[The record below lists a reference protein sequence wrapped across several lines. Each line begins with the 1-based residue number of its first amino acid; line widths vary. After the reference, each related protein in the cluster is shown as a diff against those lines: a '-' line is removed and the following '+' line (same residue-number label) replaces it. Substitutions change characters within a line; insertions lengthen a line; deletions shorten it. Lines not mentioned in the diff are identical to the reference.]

1 MSDSSSD
8 DRRDR
13 GEGREGGDERSRLDR
28 PRPVSPRRPP
38 RPSRADAPGPPRPVP
53 AKPAAGGAPGS
64 AAPRGAPAAP
74 RTGATQILEVR
85 FKGLRSDY
93 FTFSHPVPLR
103 EREYV
108 VVEADRGRDIGV
120 VRRAVNAEDLACEG
134 GCDAVGGR
142 SVPTPEKRIIRRAAP
157 ADVNRLLQLREQEM
171 EVRRRTRE
179 LVARHR
185 LRMKVS
191 EAEWQWDRNK
201 LTVYFTAEK
210 RVDFRALVRDMAR
223 AFRTRIELRQIGVRD
238 EARRLG
244 GLGRC
249 RRELCC
255 RAWLPSI
262 EPVTLQLAKDQ
273 GLSLNPSQI
282 SGACGRLMNCLRYE
296 HAMYMQAKKRFPAVG
311 RTVTTGNGEER
322 VTAWSLFD
330 ETVSL
335 QGRDGRRTIPLVQ
348 LKDETRA
355 AKRSAL
361 GGESAASAAEPTV
374 EDAPQG
380 DG

>member
-1 MSDSSSD
+1 VTAP
-8 DRRDR
+8 RDR
-13 GEGREGGDERSRLDR
+13 SERPPGARNGSGRRGR
-28 PRPVSPRRPP
+28 PRPVSPAARPQRP
-38 RPSRADAPGPPRPVP
+38 RPAGPHAPQPAPGAPS
-53 AKPAAGGAPGS
+53 GARLEGD
-64 AAPRGAPAAP
+64 
-74 RTGATQILEVR
+74 QIVEVR
-85 FKGLRSDY
+85 FKGLRHD
-93 FTFSHPVPLR
+93 FFVFSHPTPLR

-120 VRRAVNAEDLACEG
+120 VHRVADAKDLACEG
-134 GCDAVGGR
+134 GCDAVGER
-142 SVPTPEKRIIRRAAP
+142 AVPLPTKRVIRRAAP
-157 ADVNRLLQLREQEM
+157 ADVSRLLQLREQEM
-171 EVRRRTRE
+171 EVRRRTRD
-179 LVARHR
+179 LVAKHA

-223 AFRTRIELRQIGVRD
+223 TFRTRIELRQIGVRD

-296 HAMYMQAKKRFPAVG
+296 HALYVQAKKRFPAVG
-311 RTVTTGNGEER
+311 KTVRTGSGDER
-322 VTAWSLFD
+322 VTAWDLFA

-335 QGRDGRRTIPLVQ
+335 EGPEGERTIPLAQ

-355 AKRSAL
+355 AKRARL
-361 GGESAASAAEPTV
+361 ER
-374 EDAPQG
+374 D
-380 DG
+380 